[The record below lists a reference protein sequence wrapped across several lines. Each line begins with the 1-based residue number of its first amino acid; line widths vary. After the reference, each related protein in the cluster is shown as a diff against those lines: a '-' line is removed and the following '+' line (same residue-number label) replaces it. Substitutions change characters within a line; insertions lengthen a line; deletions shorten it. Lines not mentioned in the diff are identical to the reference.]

1 MCKDLYVNGR
11 KLDVVDDTGT
21 GKCFQSEAYGGL
33 EVMEVK
39 QELRYLGDIVSVME
53 NTQRMCMQGKI
64 ELLVLL
70 LAKGELNRFELGADK
85 RTRIWFSS

>member
-1 MCKDLYVNGR
+1 MYVDGW
-11 KLDVVDDTGT
+11 KLDVVADTET
-21 GKCFQSEAYGGL
+21 GKCLQSEAYEGL

-64 ELLVLL
+64 ELLVIL
-70 LAKGELNRFELGADK
+70 LAKGELNRFEPGANK
-85 RTRIWFSS
+85 QTRFWFSS